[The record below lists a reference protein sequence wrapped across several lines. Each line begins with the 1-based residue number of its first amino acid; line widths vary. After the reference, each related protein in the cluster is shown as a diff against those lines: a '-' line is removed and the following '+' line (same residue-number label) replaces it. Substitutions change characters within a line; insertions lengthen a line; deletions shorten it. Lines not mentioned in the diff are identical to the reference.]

1 MEPAPTL
8 QALRDQ
14 TRTEPPAPLPTA
26 PAAAA
31 AAAPVAITEVPTGT
45 WGNLRYA
52 WTERELLKPMM
63 ARFLAKRIRGTKL
76 GRLWLLIRPLMD
88 ALGKTLLFGG
98 VLKLSSGSGTPYFL
112 FILAGMLGWRLF
124 DRSLMYGMRSVR
136 LYRKLMRSF
145 HFPLLFVA
153 ISSLAYPL
161 VEAAVYMLVLFGTVI
176 FFWATTGHFYLSP
189 PPRLLLFFPG
199 FALLLVLTMGA
210 TLWLAIANAKW
221 RDWRYA
227 LRYVLPIGLFVTP
240 ILYPINKLPHQWH
253 WLAVVNPLTA
263 PIEMIKFGLIGAGF
277 IELRAVVVSVVVG
290 GVITVSG
297 LWYYTRDAARS
308 LQFAGVGGGDDD
320 DDDDDD
326 GF

>member
-8 QALRDQ
+8 QALRDE
-14 TRTEPPAPLPTA
+14 TRTERPASA

-31 AAAPVAITEVPTGT
+31 AAAPVAITDIPTGM

-52 WTERELLKPMM
+52 WAERELLKPMM

-76 GRLWLLIRPLMD
+76 GRLWLLIRPFMD

-112 FILAGMLGWRLF
+112 FIMAGLIGWRLF
-124 DRSLMYGMRSVR
+124 ERTLMYGMRSVR

-153 ISSLAYPL
+153 VSSFAYPL

-210 TLWLAIANAKW
+210 TLWLAIANAKA

-227 LRYVLPIGLFVTP
+227 LRYVLPIGLFITP
-240 ILYPINKLPHQWH
+240 ILYPIEKLPHQWH

-263 PIEMIKFGLIGAGF
+263 PIEMIKFGLIGAGR
-277 IELRAVVVSVVVG
+277 IELRALVVSLVVG
-290 GVITVSG
+290 GIITVSG
-297 LWYYTRDAARS
+297 LWYYAREAPRS
-308 LQFAGVGGGDDD
+308 LQYAGAGGGDDD
-320 DDDDDD
+320 DDDED

>member
-1 MEPAPTL
+1 MEPARTL
-8 QALRDQ
+8 EALRDETEHDL
-14 TRTEPPAPLPTA
+14 TRAA
-26 PAAAA
+26 PARAAA
-31 AAAPVAITEVPTGT
+31 AAAPVAITDAPTGMRES
-45 WGNLRYA
+45 LRYA
-52 WTERELLKPMM
+52 WAERELLKPMM

-76 GRLWLLIRPLMD
+76 GRLWLLIRPFMD

-98 VLKLSSGSGTPYFL
+98 VLKLSSGGGTPYFL
-112 FILAGMLGWRLF
+112 FLLAGLVGWRLF
-124 DRSLMYGMRSVR
+124 ERTLMYGMRSIR

-161 VEAAVYMLVLFGTVI
+161 VEAAVYLLVLFGTVI

-189 PPRLLLFFPG
+189 PPRLLLVVPG

-210 TLWLAIANAKW
+210 TLWLAVANAKA
-221 RDWRYA
+221 RDFRYG

-240 ILYPINKLPHQWH
+240 ILYPISKLPHQWH

-263 PIEMIKFGLIGAGF
+263 PIEMIKYGLIGAGF
-277 IELRAVVVSVVVG
+277 IELRALVVSFVFG
-290 GVITVSG
+290 AIITVSG
-297 LWYYTRDAARS
+297 LWYWTREAARS
-308 LQFAGVGGGDDD
+308 LEYDTGGDDD
-320 DDDDDD
+320 DDDED